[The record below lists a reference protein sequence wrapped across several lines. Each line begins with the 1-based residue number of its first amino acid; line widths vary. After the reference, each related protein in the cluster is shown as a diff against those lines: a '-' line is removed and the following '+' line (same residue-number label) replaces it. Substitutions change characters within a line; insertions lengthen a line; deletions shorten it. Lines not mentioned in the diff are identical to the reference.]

1 MARSKK
7 FDPQQALATAM
18 DVFWRLGYANASL
31 VLSAN
36 LERASGDA
44 VIADFLRRNQA
55 GVESIFAQAL
65 QRAQAKG
72 ELSRKQDPARFFVV
86 TIQGI
91 SGTPRTILN
100 AALAVCGE
108 APTFDCTSRHLGARS
123 SPFV

>member
-72 ELSRKQDPARFFVV
+72 ELSRKQDPEALARFFVV
-86 TIQGI
+86 TIQGMRALTRLK
-91 SGTPRTILN
+91 SDRRAREVATV
-100 AALAVCGE
+100 ALALLE
-108 APTFDCTSRHLGARS
+108 QS
-123 SPFV
+123 